1 MVTQQQL
8 ISSLLTQPPVE
19 VNAVGLILQ
28 IGCQR
33 RLVMAQ
39 VSFWYKQ
46 RFYRTERRLLPM
58 S

>member
-39 VSFWYKQ
+39 VSFWYKGSIGLKGD
-46 RFYRTERRLLPM
+46 FCL
-58 S
+58 

>member
-39 VSFWYKQ
+39 VSTNKVSIGLRGDFC
-46 RFYRTERRLLPM
+46 L
-58 S
+58 